1 MARLFTKNV
10 AEC

>member
-10 AEC
+10 AKC